1 MVMQF
6 LGSVILLLAF
16 FGLSDAFTLE
26 GVLWFTVGLCF
37 VAPHIVREIVE
48 EIGRKIFNGKR

>member
-1 MVMQF
+1 MQF
-6 LGSVILLLAF
+6 LGSMILLLAF

-26 GVLWFTVGLCF
+26 GVIWFTVGLCF